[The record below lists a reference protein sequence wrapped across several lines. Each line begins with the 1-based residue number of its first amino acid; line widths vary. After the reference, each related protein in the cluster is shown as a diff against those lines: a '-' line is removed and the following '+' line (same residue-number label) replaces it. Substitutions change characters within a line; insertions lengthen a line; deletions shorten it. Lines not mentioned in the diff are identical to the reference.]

1 MATLDQLPPEQR
13 AIVELVVQR
22 GRSYET
28 LAEVHQVPQA
38 RVRELA
44 REALTELS
52 PRTASRVDI
61 DRRGQVADYL
71 MRQQSPG
78 EERATRDYLKQSEP
92 ARAWALSLLDSLDPL
107 YADGAAPSVPEPAA
121 DTIAAEKPAGETIE
135 ERLRTRERARKE
147 PVAEAEP

>member
-28 LAEVHQVPQA
+28 LAEVLQVPQA

-52 PRTASRVDI
+52 PRTASRVDVE
-61 DRRGQVADYL
+61 RRGQVADSHGPAG
-71 MRQQSPG
+71 RRG
-78 EERATRDYLKQSEP
+78 GARDARLPEAIR
-92 ARAWALSLLDSLDPL
+92 ARARM
-107 YADGAAPSVPEPAA
+107 GAVAA
-121 DTIAAEKPAGETIE
+121 
-135 ERLRTRERARKE
+135 RLARS
-147 PVAEAEP
+147 PVRQ